1 MTGASEQGKT
11 TAPQAGPPEAGE
23 APFDIGRRVASA
35 VLLAALSL
43 WSLWAGV
50 QTFALLLAVLATIVA
65 WEWGRL
71 VRGSERDIYL
81 LAHGFAVVGATGL
94 GAFGLGALGL
104 ILLLVV
110 APVLVVLRLGKGGWL
125 TGLGVLYVG
134 LPALA
139 LVWFRADPLLGVLAV
154 LFVFVV
160 VWSSDT
166 FAFLAGRLIGGP
178 KLWPAVS
185 PGKTWAGAVGGAVA
199 GMIAG
204 ALFAWGAGGIDPIT
218 LVPVGLVLSLAAQL
232 GDLGESALKRRA
244 GRKDASNLVP
254 GHGGI
259 FDRVDGLMLAAIV
272 AGLISLVRDFS
283 HPASALLAW

>member
-1 MTGASEQGKT
+1 MGASEQAKT

-50 QTFALLLAVLATIVA
+50 QTVALLLAVFATIVA

-160 VWSSDT
+160 VWSTDT

-199 GMIAG
+199 VVIVSAFHEGIEFH
-204 ALFAWGAGGIDPIT
+204 FAQVNVWFWFNR
-218 LVPVGLVLSLAAQL
+218 VGLLRNDLAAHHIPVSKVA
-232 GDLGESALKRRA
+232 GIRITKLGENASLQLIVFAVDRLARLSKFLASQSSSA
-244 GRKDASNLVP
+244 
-254 GHGGI
+254 
-259 FDRVDGLMLAAIV
+259 
-272 AGLISLVRDFS
+272 SLFG
-283 HPASALLAW
+283 